1 MKCYYCQNLDTK
13 VIDSRGIDGG
23 IKRRRECPVCK
34 KRFTTIETVET
45 APVLVVKKDGKREA
59 FDVQKIIKGL
69 VRSCEKRPVS
79 AHDIETLASDIQKAV
94 YGSLEGEIQSTE
106 IGELVMDGLKELD
119 EVAYVR
125 FASVYRQ
132 FTDISSFMDELEG
145 LLEAKKI
152 RKTKKK

>member
-1 MKCYYCQNLDTK
+1 MKCYYCGSSDTK
-13 VIDSRGIDGG
+13 VIDSRGADGG

-34 KRFTTIETVET
+34 KRFTTTETVET
-45 APVLVVKKDGKREA
+45 MPVLVVKKDKSREA
-59 FDVQKIIKGL
+59 FNAHKIIKGI

-79 AHDIETLASDIQKAV
+79 AMDIETLASNIEKTVCGRMDA
-94 YGSLEGEIQSTE
+94 EITSTE
-106 IGELVMDGLKELD
+106 IGELVMKGLKELD

-132 FTDISSFMDELEG
+132 FTDISSFMDELQG

-152 RKTKKK
+152 TK